1 MIFNFRNQCIFDNLY
16 YLVYNRIRLLA
27 QYILIYIK
35 KPEFDYKL
43 SNLNPN
49 LTQLYLYSLVNTT
62 IPFSLCIKIKLL
74 SQYFTN

>member
-49 LTQLYLYSLVNTT
+49 LTQLYFYSLVNTT